1 MVGIKVTPTVHEKII
16 KEALS
21 RIGIANKKERILYPS
36 CYLTLIDGEYVVAH
50 FKELFPLLT
59 QGNDDS
65 SDEDML
71 RRDSIITML
80 ESWELITVEED
91 FEQCYKFV
99 FVLKKIDRPE
109 WNITHKINLKTLN
122 QVEANNFKD

>member
-1 MVGIKVTPTVHEKII
+1 MVGIKVIPTVHEKII

-36 CYLTLIDGEYVVAH
+36 CYLTIIDGEYVVAH

-59 QGNDDS
+59 KGDDDS
-65 SDEDML
+65 SDEDIL
-71 RRDSIITML
+71 RRNSIITML
-80 ESWELITVEED
+80 ESWELISVEED
-91 FEQCYKFV
+91 FEQEYKFV
-99 FVLKKIDRPE
+99 FVLKKADRPE

-122 QVEANNFKD
+122 QVEANNIV